1 MSYEQK
7 YLKYKTKYLNL
18 QNLNGGASFSLS
30 KPGQRVIIDRIR
42 IAKII
47 KVCDG
52 TTPAGI
58 VSSYDIEY
66 VDVAPR
72 TVLRNV
78 SEDRIMLAPNTVTR
92 DDYRILAPDT
102 RVKVNSVPT
111 ASAHIIKLRNTG
123 GIDEIYTVQLFYK
136 SGDNLAGRFA
146 DYKRSDLTLRT

>member
-7 YLKYKTKYLNL
+7 YLKYKQKYLNL
-18 QNLNGGASFSLS
+18 KNLSGGASYSLS
-30 KPGQRVIIDRIR
+30 GPGQRVIIDRIR

-52 TTPAGI
+52 ATPAGI

-92 DDYRILAPDT
+92 DDYKILAPDT
-102 RVKVNSVPT
+102 RVKVNIYPT
-111 ASAHIIKLRNTG
+111 ADAYISRLRNTAG
-123 GIDEIYTVQLFYK
+123 ADEVYTVQLFYK
-136 SGDNLAGRFA
+136 SGKSPAGRTVDA
-146 DYKRSDLTLRT
+146 KRSELTLKT